1 MSSARYFGTGPFRN
15 VLNAGVFGRRV
26 EVSSLIGVTSNLHPF
41 FGSCKGSGIAI
52 YSVSRMP
59 CQPSCAFECMLGR
72 GGHGTQRLCSQK
84 WEEGSMWEELA
95 ASSVANYLVDPASSH
110 MLVSKIKPC
119 MSKYKLLIL

>member
-1 MSSARYFGTGPFRN
+1 MESGSKQLGWSVSFG
-15 VLNAGVFGRRV
+15 LN
-26 EVSSLIGVTSNLHPF
+26 PF
-41 FGSCKGSGIAI
+41 FGSCKGSGGDFGDH
-52 YSVSRMP
+52 SVSRMP

-72 GGHGTQRLCSQK
+72 GERQNTEARFIT
-84 WEEGSMWEELA
+84 GSMWEALA

>member
-1 MSSARYFGTGPFRN
+1 MESGSKQLDWIHVRSSPVLRELQGIRYLRMQH
-15 VLNAGVFGRRV
+15 L
-26 EVSSLIGVTSNLHPF
+26 
-41 FGSCKGSGIAI
+41 
-52 YSVSRMP
+52 VSRMP

-72 GGHGTQRLCSQK
+72 GEHGTQRPFL
-84 WEEGSMWEELA
+84 GSTWEELA